1 MCENTLCISKKA
13 LTILYLLQGFIT
25 FNLKMFFCNYNKA
38 ISVINIIQLSRKK
51 KLIRIEYE
59 RMCSLA

>member
-1 MCENTLCISKKA
+1 MCENTLYISKKA

-38 ISVINIIQLSRKK
+38 ISVINKIQFVHMK
-51 KLIRIEYE
+51 KLIRIEY
-59 RMCSLA
+59 

>member
-1 MCENTLCISKKA
+1 MCENALYISKKA

-38 ISVINIIQLSRKK
+38 ISVINKIQFLHMK
-51 KLIRIEYE
+51 KLIRIEY
-59 RMCSLA
+59 